1 MNDMFDDIRPYYDSE
16 IPAAMKRIA
25 DAPLFP
31 VLASFVFPDRP
42 LEEVRDLVR
51 SFSNTYEFQSGVMY
65 HANRKIIDNSIDE
78 FTYGGLENIDKDR
91 RYVYLSNHRDIM
103 LDASLLQNVLVDN
116 GLDTAEITFG
126 ANLMQ
131 GELVIDIGKS
141 NKMFKVERPGG
152 SIREFYKA
160 SKHLSDY
167 IRHAITEKRQSVW
180 IAQRNGRTKDG
191 LDHTDQGIIN
201 MFRMSHDG
209 DKVTSLAE
217 LGLLPV
223 SVSYEWEP
231 CDVLKTLE
239 LYARGKGPYVKKEG
253 EDLNS
258 ILTGILQPKG
268 RVHFQICKPL
278 TEEDMMPFAD
288 LLSNDFNKHVASLVD
303 QRVCAEYR
311 LWPNNYIAHDILNG
325 SIAYA
330 GHYTPEQKNAFI
342 NHMSQLDEYA
352 PSADLN
358 ELKTIFLKIYAT
370 PVDSAETIVRQ

>member
-1 MNDMFDDIRPYYDSE
+1 
-16 IPAAMKRIA
+16 
-25 DAPLFP
+25 
-31 VLASFVFPDRP
+31 VLASFVFPDKP
-42 LEEVRDLVR
+42 MEEVREMVR
-51 SFSNTYEFQSGVMY
+51 SLTSTAEFQSEVMY
-65 HANRKIIDNSIDE
+65 HANRKIIGNSIDE
-78 FTYGGLENIDKDR
+78 FTYGGLENIDRDR

-160 SKHLSDY
+160 SRHLSDY
-167 IRHAITEKRQSVW
+167 IRHTITEKRQSVW

-239 LYARGKGPYVKKEG
+239 LYARSKGPYVKKEG

-303 QRVCAEYR
+303 QRVYAAYR
-311 LWPNNYIAHDILNG
+311 LWPNNYIAHDILN
-325 SIAYA
+325 SSDAYVA
-330 GHYTPEQKNAFI
+330 HYTPEQKNAFI

-370 PVDSAETIVRQ
+370 PVDSAEAIERQ

>member
-78 FTYGGLENIDKDR
+78 FTYGGLENIDKNR

-116 GLDTAEITFG
+116 GHDTAEITFG

-131 GELVIDIGKS
+131 GELVIDVGKS

-160 SKHLSDY
+160 SRSEE
-167 IRHAITEKRQSVW
+167 RRV
-180 IAQRNGRTKDG
+180 
-191 LDHTDQGIIN
+191 
-201 MFRMSHDG
+201 
-209 DKVTSLAE
+209 
-217 LGLLPV
+217 
-223 SVSYEWEP
+223 
-231 CDVLKTLE
+231 
-239 LYARGKGPYVKKEG
+239 GKECRSRWSPY
-253 EDLNS
+253 
-258 ILTGILQPKG
+258 
-268 RVHFQICKPL
+268 H
-278 TEEDMMPFAD
+278 
-288 LLSNDFNKHVASLVD
+288 
-303 QRVCAEYR
+303 
-311 LWPNNYIAHDILNG
+311 
-325 SIAYA
+325 
-330 GHYTPEQKNAFI
+330 
-342 NHMSQLDEYA
+342 
-352 PSADLN
+352 
-358 ELKTIFLKIYAT
+358 
-370 PVDSAETIVRQ
+370 

>member
-78 FTYGGLENIDKDR
+78 FTYGGLENIDKNR

-201 MFRMSHDG
+201 MFRMSYDG
-209 DKVTSLAE
+209 DKVCSLAE
-217 LGLLPV
+217 LGILPV

-239 LYARGKGPYVKKEG
+239 LYARSKGPYVKREG

-258 ILTGILQPKG
+258 ILTGILQP
-268 RVHFQICKPL
+268 
-278 TEEDMMPFAD
+278 
-288 LLSNDFNKHVASLVD
+288 
-303 QRVCAEYR
+303 
-311 LWPNNYIAHDILNG
+311 
-325 SIAYA
+325 
-330 GHYTPEQKNAFI
+330 
-342 NHMSQLDEYA
+342 
-352 PSADLN
+352 
-358 ELKTIFLKIYAT
+358 
-370 PVDSAETIVRQ
+370 